1 MRSLLS
7 SLYGRR
13 WAHTLRSKREARA
26 EYLQRIPEVLQRQ
39 RFRYGVSKGAGT
51 ESQASSLLHLGLSQ
65 LDLRTVLD
73 AGLATF
79 FLHVDARIAS
89 ELAEGFY
96 TIGPCGEETLGIVA
110 MALRDSDCAALHY
123 RHVATS
129 LARSLRAGVPLE
141 QLMMDRARG
150 FTVSSLDPLTGGNH
164 CCIGGPNDPL
174 VTSTLASQ
182 APPAVGRALGSK
194 LAHMLPNVAPT
205 YPKDMVSYVSVGDGS
220 VNNAHFLAAVNL
232 SEYAQHKKF
241 KCPVVFGI
249 SCNDLCISLK
259 LDGWTDKFLH
269 QRLGMP
275 VFLCDGKST
284 AEVFT
289 ATRDAVQHSRTR
301 GGPSAVVF
309 KGLPRRFGHAATDR
323 QQAYLTD
330 EQIQEAMDTDVLLQ
344 MCHAVV
350 ASGVLSWAEVAER
363 MDFLQHLSEKS
374 FDLAAEE
381 PKVLSREH
389 VCALAAQRASPP
401 APRPSVEPKGP
412 AQVMRKLMTKVF
424 EEQLQDH
431 PDLVYIGEDVEHGGY
446 YTVTEGLHRKFPM
459 RVADFPPDETTLLAA
474 GIGYFQAGLVPVVE
488 IPYAKYLDC
497 GADMFHEAA
506 TLNWLSAGQKPV
518 GLVVRLQGFDKGLFG
533 GNFHTHNAIH
543 MPPGVDVVCFS
554 NGADYVRG
562 MRYAI
567 RQARAGKIVMSVDCT
582 ALLNERHLQPG
593 DNQWL
598 CSFPAARDERGF
610 DEVTTYGSGKEV
622 VIVTYGNGVRTGLLA
637 AHKLRAEG
645 RSVSVVDC
653 PLLSAVPSELWAAVA
668 GAQRVVFADICK
680 EFQAPLS
687 GHAIAM
693 QNAGHLVSGWKL
705 VAASR
710 TYNPLGSL
718 VTFLNEEDILAAC
731 RS

>member
-1 MRSLLS
+1 MRSLRLAWHS
-7 SLYGRR
+7 RR
-13 WAHTLRSKREARA
+13 WTHTLRDKRQTRA
-26 EYLQRIPEVLQRQ
+26 DYLAQIPEVLQRQ
-39 RFRYGVSKGAGT
+39 RFRDGILKGAGT
-51 ESQASSLLHLGLSQ
+51 APPRYSLQQLGLSQ
-65 LDLRTVLD
+65 EDLRIVVD
-73 AGLATF
+73 SGLATF

-96 TIGPCGEETLGIVA
+96 TIGPCGEETLGMVA
-110 MALRDSDCAALHY
+110 LALRDSDCAALHY

-129 LARSLRAGVPLE
+129 LARSLRAGVPME

-182 APPAVGRALGSK
+182 APPAVGRALGAK
-194 LAHMLPNVAPT
+194 LAHMLPDVRPNF
-205 YPKDMVSYVSVGDGS
+205 PKDMVSYVSVGDGS

-259 LDGWTDKFLH
+259 LDGWTEKFLK

-275 VFLCDGKST
+275 VFMCDGNNA
-284 AEVFT
+284 AEVFV
-289 ATRDAVQHSRTR
+289 ATRDAAQYSRTR
-301 GGPSAVVF
+301 GSPSAVVF
-309 KGLPRRFGHAATDR
+309 QSLQRRFGHAATDR
-323 QQAYLTD
+323 QQAYLTH
-330 EQIQEAMDTDVLLQ
+330 ERIQAAEDTDVLLH
-344 MCHAVV
+344 MCHAAV
-350 ASGVLSWAEVAER
+350 ASGVSSWPELAER
-363 MDFLQHLSEKS
+363 MDFVQHLSETS
-374 FDLAAEE
+374 FDTASEE
-381 PKVLSREH
+381 PKVLSRED
-389 VCALAAQRASPP
+389 VCALAAQPATPP
-401 APRPSVEPKGP
+401 APRPSVETKGP
-412 AQVMRKLMTKVF
+412 AQVMRKLMTRVF
-424 EEQLQDH
+424 EEQLQDN
-431 PDLVYIGEDVEHGGY
+431 PDLVYLGEDVEHGGY

-459 RVADFPPDETTLLAA
+459 RVADFPPDETTLLGA

-497 GADMFHEAA
+497 GADMFYEAA
-506 TLNWLSAGQKPV
+506 TLNWLSAGRKPV

-543 MPPGVDVVCFS
+543 MPPGVDIVCFS

-582 ALLNERHLQPG
+582 ALLNERHLLPG

-598 CSFPAARDERGF
+598 RSFPPAGDERGF
-610 DEVTTYGSGKEV
+610 DEITTHGTGKEV
-622 VIVTYGNGVRTGLLA
+622 VIISYGNGVRTSLLA
-637 AHKLRAEG
+637 AQKLRAEG
-645 RSVSVVDC
+645 RAVCVVDC
-653 PLLSAVPSELWAAVA
+653 PLLSAVPSELWAAVV

-693 QNAGHLVSGWKL
+693 QNAGKLAKGWKL

-718 VTFLNEEDILAAC
+718 VTFLNEDDILTAC